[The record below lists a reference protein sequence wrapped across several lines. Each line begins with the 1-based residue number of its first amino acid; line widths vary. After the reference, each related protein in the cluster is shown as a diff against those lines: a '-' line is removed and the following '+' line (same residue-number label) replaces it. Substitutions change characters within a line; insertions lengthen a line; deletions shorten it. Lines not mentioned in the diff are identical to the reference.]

1 MKPHSV
7 FLETQVKN
15 VSLLVQDLQMITE
28 KKAF

>member
-1 MKPHSV
+1 MKPRSV

-15 VSLLVQDLQMITE
+15 VSLLVQDLRMITE